1 MPNEQDIE
9 KSQVKAQVEEPERS
23 SRAEVSQPLMFD
35 SLFETVYV
43 STEESVLEEQPADE
57 TPQAE
62 KRAAKAVTGADSN
75 AVQSAG
81 LTAPTP
87 SDPRVSTR
95 SDADVSAR
103 SDPADPP
110 CRDSAV
116 PPHSACERTQAAE
129 VSQPQSG
136 AVPPTEMPTREPV
149 VSYSEPDAFFGFDLM
164 ATIGIA
170 EDAPAE
176 KARPGVPA
184 PGGSPEPAV
193 PAHDGR
199 TEPGSSAPGASVQ
212 PGMPAPGGS
221 LETRPT
227 ASAEGPASASGAAE
241 TAFQPN
247 AAQPGSGATRE
258 SDPASI
264 LSAMP
269 AIPSAL
275 RAPAAAASPD
285 ALAPAAA
292 GGPTEPTVDAPPD
305 APALVAAAGAME
317 AAIAPASET
326 GNAPVDAVDVRST
339 EPSRRRT
346 PAESEPVP
354 ASKEEDAVSAA
365 ARAAAVEWRR
375 QKGRANPYS
384 DSPKQRI
391 ESSSAKAPAESARAQ
406 RRGLAEPDGSPR
418 RTDAPNGDRV
428 RAAQPAPSG
437 DTRAS
442 VESGGPHVPAERSAS
457 PETTAALPI
466 IRNGRH
472 AREHADDTLAQSAQR
487 IRAAVASVS
496 GVPLGDEL
504 RPLTKDTLEGSSKP
518 LTVTPESAEQEHAAQ
533 KSGAQDPDTQ
543 FFAATMSIEEGMEK
557 ADKVHARNVK
567 MWTRV
572 AAAMLL
578 VVVGG
583 VGLTAAFSL
592 SLQGGGESGEASPP
606 APTAAPSAP
615 DVSGKAVPVVPEDQA
630 AGEKATGKAGTVVYS
645 YTGHVGE
652 GGTYV
657 VTETVDFADDGTS
670 AQTTIEGTFG
680 NAATAEQ
687 FLEAVKR
694 DYGSDF
700 LEGTAEGERVVVK
713 VDISKLGLDRE
724 AYEDALRD
732 SVDDLRVVKKS

>member
-1 MPNEQDIE
+1 MPNEQDI
-9 KSQVKAQVEEPERS
+9 KKAQVKAQVEEPERGG
-23 SRAEVSQPLMFD
+23 REEVSQPLIFD

-43 STEESVLEEQPADE
+43 STEESVLEEQPAGE
-57 TPQAE
+57 TSQAE
-62 KRAAKAVTGADSN
+62 ERAAKAVTGADSN
-75 AVQSAG
+75 AVQSADR
-81 LTAPTP
+81 TAPIP
-87 SDPRVSTR
+87 SDPTVSTR
-95 SDADVSAR
+95 SDADVSTR
-103 SDPADPP
+103 SDPTDPP
-110 CRDSAV
+110 CRDSAE
-116 PPHSACERTQAAE
+116 PLRSASERTQVAE
-129 VSQPQSG
+129 ASPFQSG
-136 AVPPTEMPTREPV
+136 MVPPTEMPIREPV
-149 VSYSEPDAFFGFDLM
+149 VSQSEPDAFFGFDLI

-170 EDAPAE
+170 HDAPAE
-176 KARPGVPA
+176 KTQPEMPA

-221 LETRPT
+221 LETRQT
-227 ASAEGPASASGAAE
+227 ASVEGPASASGAAK
-241 TAFQPN
+241 TASQPEKAQLAS
-247 AAQPGSGATRE
+247 AASRE
-258 SDPASI
+258 GDPTSL

-269 AIPSAL
+269 AIPSAP
-275 RAPAAAASPD
+275 RAPTAAASPA

-292 GGPTEPTVDAPPD
+292 GGPTEPTVEAPPD
-305 APALVAAAGAME
+305 APALVAAAGPVE
-317 AAIAPASET
+317 AAVAPASET
-326 GNAPVDAVDVRST
+326 GDVPVDAVDVRST

-346 PAESEPVP
+346 PAELEPVP

-384 DSPKQRI
+384 DSPRQRT
-391 ESSSAKAPAESARAQ
+391 ESSSAKASAESIPAQ
-406 RRGLAEPDGSPR
+406 RRGLAEPEGSPR
-418 RTDAPNGDRV
+418 RTDAPNGDRARV
-428 RAAQPAPSG
+428 AQPAFSG
-437 DTRAS
+437 DTRVS
-442 VESGGPHVPAERSAS
+442 VESGGPHVPAERAAN
-457 PETTAALPI
+457 PETTAALPVSK
-466 IRNGRH
+466 NGRH
-472 AREHADDTLAQSAQR
+472 ARDHDDESLAQSAQR

-496 GVPLGDEL
+496 GVPLGGEL
-504 RPLTKDTLEGSSKP
+504 RSLTKDPLEGGSKP
-518 LTVTPESAEQEHAAQ
+518 LEVTPESAEQEHAAQ

-543 FFAATMSIEEGMEK
+543 FFAATKSIEEGMEK

-592 SLQGGGESGEASPP
+592 SLQGGGESGEANPS
-606 APTAAPSAP
+606 APTAPSAP
-615 DVSGKAVPVVPEDQA
+615 DVSGKAAPVVPEDQA
-630 AGEKATGKAGTVVYS
+630 SSEKATGKAGTVVYS

-700 LEGTAEGERVVVK
+700 LEGTAEGEHVVVK

-724 AYEDALRD
+724 AYEDALRN